1 MQMWVHW
8 VRERWR
14 WPLKGFQHLSAL
26 LRGLA
31 SASVMLLLGGA
42 VPEVLPSA
50 IHGSSLLSSH
60 SSSQNL
66 LCYYDISNSNLGLKG
81 FYFL

>member
-1 MQMWVHW
+1 MLAP
-8 VRERWR
+8 ERV
-14 WPLKGFQHLSAL
+14 SAL
-26 LRGLA
+26 ECLA
-31 SASVMLLLGGA
+31 AGVGSASVMLLLGGA

-66 LCYYDISNSNLGLKG
+66 FCYYDISNSN
-81 FYFL
+81 